1 MSQGRPGL
9 GWHVRIAIGE
19 RIRHCLPS
27 RAWLNACQATRME
40 TPLQLVIGI
49 DGGATYS
56 HGVAATHDG
65 RVLSVVHSASMNFT
79 GSYQKEVRRRVSE
92 ILHDL
97 ELQLPFSNE
106 FTHYAVSAAGI
117 FNEATTDQKEKLC
130 GKIYPWKR
138 TRLVGDSVAAFQGAT
153 LGRPGV
159 LVICGT
165 GTSIIACNEDGEFTH
180 HGGWGPLLDDVGS
193 AYWIAVKCIRAAI
206 AEFEQSGPATSITDA
221 LCGWYE
227 VKNVQGLIPVIYHP
241 EFTRDKFAILASKLD
256 REIGGADPVYQQI
269 CREAGEAVANLTIQT
284 VEKSGLDTSPLPLFF
299 SGGVLLFNRAVM
311 EAFEETIRGK
321 FKAMLSQPRLP
332 TVLGAAMLA
341 LRDAGVETSNTLVE
355 QLETTYKNVDELV
368 SS

>member
-1 MSQGRPGL
+1 
-9 GWHVRIAIGE
+9 
-19 RIRHCLPS
+19 
-27 RAWLNACQATRME
+27 ME

-65 RVLSVVHSASMNFT
+65 RVLAVVHSASMNFT

-92 ILHDL
+92 ILRDL

-117 FNEATTDQKEKLC
+117 FNEATTEQKEKLC
-130 GKIYPWKR
+130 GKIHPWKR

-165 GTSIIACNEDGEFTH
+165 GTSIIVCNEDGEFTQL
-180 HGGWGPLLDDVGS
+180 GGWGPLLDDVGS

-206 AEFEQSGPATSITDA
+206 AEFEQTGPGTSITRA
-221 LCGWYE
+221 LCDWYE

-256 REIGGADPVYQQI
+256 GEIGDADPVYQQI
-269 CREAGEAVANLTIQT
+269 CREAGEAVANLTIQA
-284 VEKSGLDTSPLPLFF
+284 VEKSGLDASPLPLFF

-311 EAFEETIRGK
+311 KAFEEAMRGK
-321 FKAMLSQPRLP
+321 FSVMLSQPRLP
-332 TVLGAAMLA
+332 TVLGTVMLA
-341 LRDAGVETSNTLVE
+341 LRDTGVEITDTLVG
-355 QLETTYKNVDELV
+355 QLDTTYKNVDKLV